1 MKLTMRN
8 ITVFSL
14 SIAMICIVTFSAKLI
29 QYIAKTLEKHK
40 ESILGYFFA
49 GVTNAVAEGINLMI
63 QSAKRRARG
72 YRTLDSYNQMIY
84 LIASKLSLDCPP
96 FFS

>member
-8 ITVFSL
+8 ITIFSL
-14 SIAMICIVTFSAKLI
+14 SLAMICIVTFSAKLI

-40 ESILGYFFA
+40 KSNLWYFFA
-49 GVTNAVAEGINLMI
+49 RVTNAVAEGINSMI

-72 YRTLDSYNQMIY
+72 YRTLDGYKQMIY

-96 FFS
+96 LFS